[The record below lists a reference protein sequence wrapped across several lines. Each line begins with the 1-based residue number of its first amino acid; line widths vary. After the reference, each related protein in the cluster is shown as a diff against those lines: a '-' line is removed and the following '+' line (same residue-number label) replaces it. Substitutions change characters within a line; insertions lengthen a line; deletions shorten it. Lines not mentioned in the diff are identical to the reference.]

1 MEQIVVK
8 SGIPN
13 DKVNIKTIPPNTE
26 RLASVHINVKYKPT
40 TNQEYLQ
47 MCFKH
52 RIFQTN
58 KIHYFFIFINPNLQ
72 KKKKM

>member
-1 MEQIVVK
+1 MEQIDVK

-13 DKVNIKTIPPNTE
+13 DKVNIETIPPNTE

-58 KIHYFFIFINPNLQ
+58 KIHYFFIFINPNLP

>member
-1 MEQIVVK
+1 VEQIDVK
-8 SGIPN
+8 SGIWN
-13 DKVNIKTIPPNTE
+13 DKVNIGTKPPNAE

-58 KIHYFFIFINPNLQ
+58 KIHYFFIFINPNLP